1 MEIIKDAKLEE
12 EDKLIL
18 ALVDKARFNENIL
31 IILRGNYISVTIFDK
46 ADEVKESV
54 SYYTDDETE
63 RNKIQLERL
72 KELTKWKY

>member
-31 IILRGNYISVTIFDK
+31 IVLRGDYISVTIFDK

-72 KELTKWKY
+72 KELAK

>member
-63 RNKIQLERL
+63 RNKLQFERL
-72 KELTKWKY
+72 KELAK

>member
-18 ALVDKARFNENIL
+18 ALVDKARFNDNIL
-31 IILRGNYISVTIFDK
+31 IVLRGDYISVTIFDK

-54 SYYTDDETE
+54 SYYADDETE
-63 RNKIQLERL
+63 RNKLQLERL
-72 KELTKWKY
+72 KELVK

>member
-31 IILRGNYISVTIFDK
+31 IVLKGNYISITIFDK

-72 KELTKWKY
+72 KELAK

>member
-63 RNKIQLERL
+63 SNKIQLERL
-72 KELTKWKY
+72 KELAK